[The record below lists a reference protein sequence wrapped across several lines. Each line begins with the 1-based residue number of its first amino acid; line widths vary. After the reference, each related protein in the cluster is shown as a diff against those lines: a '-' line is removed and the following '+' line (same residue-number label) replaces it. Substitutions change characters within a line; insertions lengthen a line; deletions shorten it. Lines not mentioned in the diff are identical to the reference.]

1 MFEFDGDMFARIDVD
16 SLCVMSLMKQL
27 GPPASVTYV
36 HSTEAAPTDPP
47 SQPIFTSDA

>member
-1 MFEFDGDMFARIDVD
+1 MFEFDGDIIAGIDVD

-27 GPPASVTYV
+27 GLLASVTYI

-47 SQPIFTSDA
+47 S